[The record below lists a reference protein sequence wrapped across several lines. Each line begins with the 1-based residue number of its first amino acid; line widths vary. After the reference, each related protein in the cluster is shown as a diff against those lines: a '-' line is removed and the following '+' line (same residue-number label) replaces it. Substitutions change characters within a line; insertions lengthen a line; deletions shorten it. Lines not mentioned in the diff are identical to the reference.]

1 MYVRPLIR
9 EASAWTV
16 EHAGAKMSK
25 KFNTEN
31 IKNIHDEW
39 KKTYPSFVE
48 RRNNEQLASN
58 KLDRSFG
65 LGYHRTI
72 TDGNARH
79 AQLNASPSIPL
90 GSKPVSPSQVPC
102 NNLKKVWGKAVASP
116 GVGTSNPEDLHAENS
131 FRFTNPE
138 PTSNKQNKL
147 ASRQTSKHRGPR
159 STSNGRASKTFPQ

>member
-1 MYVRPLIR
+1 
-9 EASAWTV
+9 
-16 EHAGAKMSK
+16 MSK

-31 IKNIHDEW
+31 IKKIHDEW
-39 KKTYPSFVE
+39 KKIYPSFVE

-116 GVGTSNPEDLHAENS
+116 GDRDPQPE
-131 FRFTNPE
+131 E
-138 PTSNKQNKL
+138 PTSNKQ
-147 ASRQTSKHRGPR
+147 STSEQTLKHTGPR
-159 STSNGRASKTFPQ
+159 CTSNGRASKTIPQ

>member
-1 MYVRPLIR
+1 
-9 EASAWTV
+9 
-16 EHAGAKMSK
+16 MSK
-25 KFNTEN
+25 KYYIES

-79 AQLNASPSIPL
+79 AQLNASPSIPP
-90 GSKPVSPSQVPC
+90 GSKPIKD
-102 NNLKKVWGKAVASP
+102 LMKAVASP
-116 GVGTSNPEDLHAENS
+116 GVGTSSPEDLHAENS
-131 FRFTNPE
+131 SRFTNPE

-147 ASRQTSKHRGPR
+147 ASRQTSKHTGPR
-159 STSNGRASKTFPQ
+159 STSNGRAGKTFPQ

>member
-1 MYVRPLIR
+1 
-9 EASAWTV
+9 
-16 EHAGAKMSK
+16 MSK
-25 KFNTEN
+25 KSYTEN

-79 AQLNASPSIPL
+79 AQPNAGPSIPP
-90 GSKPVSPSQVPC
+90 GSKPIKD
-102 NNLKKVWGKAVASP
+102 LMKAVASP

-131 FRFTNPE
+131 SRFTNPE

-159 STSNGRASKTFPQ
+159 CTSNGRASKTFPQ

>member
-1 MYVRPLIR
+1 
-9 EASAWTV
+9 
-16 EHAGAKMSK
+16 MSK
-25 KFNTEN
+25 KSYTEN

-79 AQLNASPSIPL
+79 AQLNASPSIPP
-90 GSKPVSPSQVPC
+90 GSRPIKDLMQ
-102 NNLKKVWGKAVASP
+102 AVASP
-116 GVGTSNPEDLHAENS
+116 EVGTSSPEDLHAENTNRFGKVQASSGKRQAPS
-131 FRFTNPE
+131 F
-138 PTSNKQNKL
+138 K
-147 ASRQTSKHRGPR
+147 R
-159 STSNGRASKTFPQ
+159 SQKISE

>member
-116 GVGTSNPEDLHAENS
+116 EVGTSRP
-131 FRFTNPE
+131 
-138 PTSNKQNKL
+138 KQQSCKPQA
-147 ASRQTSKHRGPR
+147 ASLKPQ
-159 STSNGRASKTFPQ
+159 AS

>member
-79 AQLNASPSIPL
+79 AQLNASPSRIP
-90 GSKPVSPSQVPC
+90 GISGRQTHSKTDVSLPQEQSGRRHLPGIKTSSIKRPGIQ
-102 NNLKKVWGKAVASP
+102 VASRKP
-116 GVGTSNPEDLHAENS
+116 QAPSSKLQAPRPKVQASSH
-131 FRFTNPE
+131 
-138 PTSNKQNKL
+138 KQQ
-147 ASRQTSKHRGPR
+147 AS
-159 STSNGRASKTFPQ
+159 